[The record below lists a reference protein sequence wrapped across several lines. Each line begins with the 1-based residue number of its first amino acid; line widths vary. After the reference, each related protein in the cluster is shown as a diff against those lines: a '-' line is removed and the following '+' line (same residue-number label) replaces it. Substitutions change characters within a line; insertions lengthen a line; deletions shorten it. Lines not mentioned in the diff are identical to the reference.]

1 MTLIFPLNHFSSE
14 LWGVSNIKVYKM
26 VTKSKQTHIET
37 LSSITGLTPIR
48 SCFSWPLCGT
58 FDPGCPAP
66 ATSTSPE
73 TWGEQWNLVNSTQ
86 EIFGQSSMSM
96 LTSRA
101 RGRRCWPGGRRR
113 RRRGP
118 LRFWPRRCTCPDP
131 PGPRPWCCEHTAGP
145 GYSASEAGT
154 GEALCGLFGLFTNI
168 QFWTGKINES

>member
-37 LSSITGLTPIR
+37 LSSITGLTPIPLI
-48 SCFSWPLCGT
+48 FQLTPVWNIWPRV
-58 FDPGCPAP
+58 P
-66 ATSTSPE
+66 STSDINISGNLRR
-73 TWGEQWNLVNSTQ
+73 TRKLVNSTQ
-86 EIFGQSSMSM
+86 ENFGQSSMSM